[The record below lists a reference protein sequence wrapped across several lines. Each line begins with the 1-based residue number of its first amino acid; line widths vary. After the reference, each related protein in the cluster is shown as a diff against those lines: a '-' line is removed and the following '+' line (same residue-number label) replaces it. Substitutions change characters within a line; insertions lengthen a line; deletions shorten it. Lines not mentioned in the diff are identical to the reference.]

1 MRPGQVHPTARSL
14 GSHRALPVQLNFG
27 LQLLSTVSGTKMA
40 RHSCPFCFGK
50 RVAIVRARL
59 HSLRKNSLPTP
70 MRPGQVH
77 PTARSL
83 GSHRALPVQLNFG
96 LQLLSTVSGTK
107 MARHSCPFCF
117 GKRVAIVRARLHS
130 LRKNSLPTP
139 MRPGQ
144 VHPTARS
151 LGSHR
156 ALPVQL
162 NSGLQ
167 LHSTVSETKMA
178 LLRSPSLRQI
188 GGNAG
193 RTFTV
198 R

>member
-1 MRPGQVHPTARSL
+1 MRCRYNKIPDFNSTVPSLEPKWHYSARLRFCGLAATAAQRAAFAENQRLCQAQRHRSRKNPPPPPHPRPPGQVHPTARSL
-14 GSHRALPVQLNFG
+14 GSHRVLPVQLNSG
-27 LQLLSTVSGTKMA
+27 LQLPSTVSGTKMA
-40 RHSCPFCFGK
+40 RHSCPFCFGN

-83 GSHRALPVQLNFG
+83 S
-96 LQLLSTVSGTK
+96 
-107 MARHSCPFCF
+107 
-117 GKRVAIVRARLHS
+117 
-130 LRKNSLPTP
+130 
-139 MRPGQ
+139 
-144 VHPTARS
+144 
-151 LGSHR
+151 SHR

-193 RTFTV
+193 RIFTV